1 MGSIYIYNSNVH
13 FETNF
18 QGGSSGGRE
27 RGGCQ
32 GVDESFNL
40 KKKVRIKE
48 IILIKYILFDLGIFG
63 PHY

>member
-1 MGSIYIYNSNVH
+1 MYVLKL
-13 FETNF
+13 
-18 QGGSSGGRE
+18 SGVGDRE
-27 RGGCQ
+27 RRGECD

-40 KKKVRIKE
+40 ERKVQVKE

>member
-1 MGSIYIYNSNVH
+1 MYILKLTCRV
-13 FETNF
+13 
-18 QGGSSGGRE
+18 GVKGE
-27 RGGCQ
+27 RGGDE

-40 KKKVRIKE
+40 KRKVRVKE

>member
-1 MGSIYIYNSNVH
+1 MYILKLTFRV
-13 FETNF
+13 
-18 QGGSSGGRE
+18 GVKGWE
-27 RGGCQ
+27 RGGDE

-40 KKKVRIKE
+40 KRKVRVKE